1 MSKDPEATP
10 CHADTRD
17 QMADAWQML
26 LGIGQASSLV
36 SGSPSQP
43 RGSLPFTL
51 ITGFLGA
58 GKTTLIK
65 RLITEQHGIRLAVIV
80 NDFGAINIDAALI
93 RERHVDTIDLAN
105 GCVCCTL
112 SNGLT
117 RTLIDLIGRAD
128 PPEHIILE
136 ASGVA
141 EPEGIIHVALSH
153 EALSFNGIVCVV
165 DADAGPAAMQTLA
178 VAQLV
183 ARQAA
188 SADLIILNKTDIA
201 GQARVHEMH
210 NWLEDAAPR
219 ARRLEASYAEVP
231 AAVVLG
237 LPERSRF
244 TAQALNTT
252 GPAKFASL
260 VFATQR
266 PIIERRLCDLVESL
280 PSGVLRAK
288 GIVRLSSNPSRAA
301 VLQATG
307 RRWTLSRDTHLACPD
322 QTEIV
327 IIGIDGAFD
336 ADDMRERLLTCE
348 G

>member
-1 MSKDPEATP
+1 
-10 CHADTRD
+10 
-17 QMADAWQML
+17 MADAWQML
-26 LGIGQASSLV
+26 IGIGQASSLV
-36 SGSPSQP
+36 SGSPSKP

-65 RLITEQHGIRLAVIV
+65 RLITEPHGVRIAVIV
-80 NDFGAINIDAALI
+80 NDFGAVNIDAALI
-93 RERHVDTIDLAN
+93 RDRHVDTIDLAN

-112 SNGLT
+112 SSGLT
-117 RTLIDLIGRAD
+117 RTLIELTGRAD
-128 PPEHIILE
+128 PPEHIVLE

-165 DADAGPAAMQTLA
+165 DADAGPAAAQTPA

-188 SADLIILNKTDIA
+188 SADLIILNKTDMA
-201 GQARVHEMH
+201 GPAKVREMH
-210 NWLEDAAPR
+210 DWLEDAAPR

-231 AAVVLG
+231 AAVILG
-237 LPERSRF
+237 LPERSRL
-244 TAQALNTT
+244 TAQALDTT

-266 PIIERRLCDLVESL
+266 PIIERRLCDLVENL

-307 RRWTLSRDTHLACPD
+307 RRWALSKDTNLACPD
-322 QTEIV
+322 QSEIV
-327 IIGIDGAFD
+327 VIGVEGVFD
-336 ADDMRERLLTCE
+336 VGDMRERLLACE